1 MGAVSREAEAR
12 ERAENRAAGVAIL
25 VEELSGV
32 TPAMLE
38 AGSRVSAMFVLGMIE
53 PPNKFIT
60 AIWRAMLAAKLR
72 GQGT

>member
-12 ERAENRAAGVAIL
+12 ERAEARAAGVAIL
-25 VEELSGV
+25 IEELSGV

-38 AGSRVSAMFVLGMIE
+38 AGSLALPKMTIILPARVLRTTTEAQ
-53 PPNKFIT
+53 
-60 AIWRAMLAAKLR
+60 LAAKLR